1 MNVPKSS
8 QVEPACCYTRESFL
22 GGRRKRWAFA
32 FGWCKQPEE
41 AAGKG
46 REMEGR
52 RYADESDGQRARV
65 AAHLLP

>member
-1 MNVPKSS
+1 MCPNLPKWSRRAVTHARAS
-8 QVEPACCYTRESFL
+8 LVEEE
-22 GGRRKRWAFA
+22 KRWAFA